1 MKAKMVATVTLE
13 LTQEEAEWLKSLMIK
28 TFSVN
33 PFFKEESEKDSEMRD
48 RFWKALQ
55 NEGVRT
61 I

>member
-13 LTQEEAEWLKSLMIK
+13 LTQEEAEWLKAVMQ
-28 TFSVN
+28 N
-33 PFFKEESEKDSEMRD
+33 PFSANLNFDDESEKDSEMRE